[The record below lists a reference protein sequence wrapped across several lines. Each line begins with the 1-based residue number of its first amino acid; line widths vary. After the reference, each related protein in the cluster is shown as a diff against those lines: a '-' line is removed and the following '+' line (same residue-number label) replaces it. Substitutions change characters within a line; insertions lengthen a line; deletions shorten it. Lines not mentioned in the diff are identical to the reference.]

1 MMRPDLVIFD
11 CDGVL
16 VDSETVSNQVLV
28 DNLAGYGLVLSLR
41 QAMGMF
47 VGGTMRHVEDKARQ
61 LGADLPENWIDEI
74 YSQTYERLKLGVDV
88 IEGIPELL
96 DDLDAA
102 GIKYCVASNGSD
114 DKMKITL
121 GQNGLW
127 DRFEGKRFSAHSVGI
142 SKPDPGLFLLAAEKA
157 GVSPDA
163 CVVIEDSL
171 SGVMA
176 AKRAGMRC
184 FGYAP
189 HGGGEVLAEQDAHIF
204 DEMGALT
211 DLLGLKEMA

>member
-1 MMRPDLVIFD
+1 MRPDLVIFD

-16 VDSETVSNQVLV
+16 VDSETVSNEVLV
-28 DNLAGYGLVLSLR
+28 DNLAGYGLVLSLE

-47 VGGTMRHVEDKARQ
+47 VGGTMRGVEQKAKEM
-61 LGADLPENWIDEI
+61 GANLPDHWIDEI
-74 YSQTYERLKLGVDV
+74 YSQTYARLKQGVDV
-88 IEGIPELL
+88 IKGIPALL

-102 GIKYCVASNGSD
+102 GIGYCVASNGSD
-114 DKMKITL
+114 EKMSITL

-157 GVSPDA
+157 GVSPEA
-163 CVVIEDSL
+163 CIVVEDSV
-171 SGVMA
+171 SGATA

-189 HGGGEVLAEQDAHIF
+189 HGGGEALAEQNAHIF
-204 DEMGALT
+204 DDMGILGS
-211 DLLGLKEMA
+211 LIGLKEMA

>member
-1 MMRPDLVIFD
+1 MRPDLVIFD

-16 VDSETVSNQVLV
+16 VDSETVSNEVLV
-28 DNLAGYGLVLSLR
+28 DNLAGYGLVLSLE
-41 QAMGMF
+41 QAMSMF
-47 VGGTMRHVEDKARQ
+47 VGGTMRGVGEKARQ
-61 LGADLPENWIDEI
+61 MGAELPKDWVDEI
-74 YSQTYERLKLGVDV
+74 YSQTYVRLELGVDV
-88 IEGIPELL
+88 IKGIPELL

-102 GIKYCVASNGSD
+102 GIKFCVASNGSD

-127 DRFEGKRFSAHSVGI
+127 DRFNGKRFSAHSVGI

-189 HGGGEVLAEQDAHIF
+189 HGSGDALAEHGAQIF
-204 DEMGALT
+204 DDMGALA
-211 DLLGLKEMA
+211 DLIDLREMA

>member
-1 MMRPDLVIFD
+1 MRPDLVIFD

-16 VDSETVSNQVLV
+16 VDSETVSNEVLV
-28 DNLAGYGLVLSLR
+28 DNLAGYGLVLSLE
-41 QAMGMF
+41 QAMSMF
-47 VGGTMRHVEDKARQ
+47 VGGTMRGVGEKARQ
-61 LGADLPENWIDEI
+61 MGADLPKDWVDEI
-74 YSQTYERLKLGVDV
+74 YSQTYARLELGVDV
-88 IEGIPELL
+88 IKGIPELL

-102 GIKYCVASNGSD
+102 SIKYCVASNGSD

-127 DRFEGKRFSAHSVGI
+127 DRFNGKRFSAHNVGI

-189 HGGGEVLAEQDAHIF
+189 HGGGDVLAEHGAHIF
-204 DEMGALT
+204 DDMGALT

>member
-1 MMRPDLVIFD
+1 MRPDLVIFD

-16 VDSETVSNQVLV
+16 VDSEIVSNEVLV
-28 DNLAGYGLVLSLR
+28 DNLAGYGLVLSLE
-41 QAMGMF
+41 QAMSMF
-47 VGGTMRHVEDKARQ
+47 VGGTMRGVGEKARQ
-61 LGADLPENWIDEI
+61 MGADLPKDWVDEI
-74 YSQTYERLKLGVDV
+74 YSQTYARLELGVDV
-88 IEGIPELL
+88 IKGIPELL

-127 DRFEGKRFSAHSVGI
+127 DRFNGKRFSAHSVGI

-157 GVSPDA
+157 GVSLDA

-176 AKRAGMRC
+176 AKCAGMRC

-189 HGGGEVLAEQDAHIF
+189 HGGGAALAEHGAHIF
-204 DEMGALT
+204 DDMGALT
-211 DLLGLKEMA
+211 TLIGLKEMA